1 MPWQH
6 LPPPTTK
13 IADYVSQITTE
24 MTAKSG
30 FFAAPTAGIEQLWI
44 STNERAGGLARQPS
58 GRQAPVRRLSP
69 WTARKMRFFQPVGA
83 VYGLRQTLINPRE
96 SLPASPTESQLRK
109 LAPLHAV
116 EPPRLPRGCGGSL
129 SIRTKTPEALLAS
142 GVTRRANAIGSA
154 RARHSKIDLKK
165 QE

>member
-1 MPWQH
+1 
-6 LPPPTTK
+6 
-13 IADYVSQITTE
+13 

-44 STNERAGGLARQPS
+44 STNERAGGFARQPS

-83 VYGLRQTLINPRE
+83 VYGLSQTLINPRE
-96 SLPASPTESQLRK
+96 SLPASPTESQPRK

-129 SIRTKTPEALLAS
+129 SIRTKTPEAF
-142 GVTRRANAIGSA
+142 A
-154 RARHSKIDLKK
+154 RIRSYAPRQRDWQRQRPALQIDLKK